1 MADDFLDL
9 RSVKRA
15 VRSGLAPHLEPLGMM
30 PVSDRDGWQRVL
42 SSGMSVAAV
51 WFQYA
56 RPSRAHS
63 LIFEGP
69 VSKAISVRADVGF
82 APRDSYDSWAV
93 ANSRFGTRMTPQ
105 LLTDGVRN
113 QMHRRAC
120 AIVQSWVAGQPPYDE
135 EFASLYSPEAV
146 RKQLGWDDMFYPLPN
161 CEEVD
166 YWCSIAGPAF
176 ADAVHTII
184 RRDEHQPTV

>member
-1 MADDFLDL
+1 MAEDFLGL
-9 RSVKRA
+9 RSVMRA
-15 VRSGLAPHLEPLGMM
+15 VRSGLAPHLEPLGMV

-82 APRDSYDSWAV
+82 APRYGSDSWAL
-93 ANSRFGTRMTPQ
+93 ANSLLGTRMTPQ
-105 LLTDGVRN
+105 LLTDDVRN
-113 QMHRRAC
+113 EMQLMLDLPS
-120 AIVQSWVAGQPPYDE
+120 VVADLPEP
-135 EFASLYSPEAV
+135 FPEA
-146 RKQLGWDDMFYPLPN
+146 
-161 CEEVD
+161 E
-166 YWCSIAGPAF
+166 
-176 ADAVHTII
+176 
-184 RRDEHQPTV
+184 